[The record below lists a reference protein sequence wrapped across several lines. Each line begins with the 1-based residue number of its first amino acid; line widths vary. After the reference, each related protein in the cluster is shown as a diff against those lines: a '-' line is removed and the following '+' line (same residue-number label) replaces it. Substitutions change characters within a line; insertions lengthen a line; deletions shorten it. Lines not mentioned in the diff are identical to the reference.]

1 MTPRERTFKV
11 LRGEIPDRVPVMPGF
26 GTWYASRIYGG
37 DLFDI
42 DEGRLSAADMM
53 VELTRKYDCD
63 MWFWQG
69 YGDIVAE
76 TTLDGKQE
84 SRVEKN
90 WVNKDNYEQSIYLV
104 APSGQL
110 NTVYRHNRYNPAV
123 ALTGYI
129 KDPERDW
136 PIYNEY
142 MGNNWEYGTTTT
154 LSDAPADALELGV
167 TCYGICLP
175 VDFWKDLRC
184 ETSVALM
191 DLYDGIPVMEE
202 AFEWHFHHSMSAL
215 TARMKINP
223 LPDMVHLQGSSSSLS
238 MISPA
243 IYERYNLKFIQSACE
258 IAHKKNVPVQIHHC
272 GKSAKLVEI
281 LYNSTDVDVIHP
293 LEPPPGGDVDLAE
306 IKKRFGD
313 KIVLMGNL
321 NTYQLMLYG
330 TPADVREA
338 TRKAIED
345 AAEGGRFILANGD
358 QLGRDTPE
366 ENIIAMV
373 EAAHEFGQY

>member
-1 MTPRERTFKV
+1 
-11 LRGEIPDRVPVMPGF
+11 
-26 GTWYASRIYGG
+26 
-37 DLFDI
+37 
-42 DEGRLSAADMM
+42 
-53 VELTRKYDCD
+53 
-63 MWFWQG
+63 
-69 YGDIVAE
+69 
-76 TTLDGKQE
+76 
-84 SRVEKN
+84 
-90 WVNKDNYEQSIYLV
+90 
-104 APSGQL
+104 
-110 NTVYRHNRYNPAV
+110 
-123 ALTGYI
+123 
-129 KDPERDW
+129 
-136 PIYNEY
+136 
-142 MGNNWEYGTTTT
+142 
-154 LSDAPADALELGV
+154 
-167 TCYGICLP
+167 
-175 VDFWKDLRC
+175 
-184 ETSVALM
+184 
-191 DLYDGIPVMEE
+191 
-202 AFEWHFHHSMSAL
+202 
-215 TARMKINP
+215 
-223 LPDMVHLQGSSSSLS
+223 MVHLQGSSSSLS